1 MESIALNYKY
11 VYPFIQFWY
20 CFEIYNRYITEK
32 RILEISGQGGQNN
45 LSAKGSGMWVVTCNS
60 CLQVTTGSRRMW
72 KHPLKLQW
80 KYISNLEFPRSK
92 SLMPRS
98 AGRYFQVASRFVRAE
113 CAETVLHHKTQLKG
127 DQDRCSFSG
136 CWRDMESS
144 QRKVLGRSRRQLY
157 GICREP
163 KVYLERVDLWHGS
176 LKTAHSCICGIEMK
190 HWDVAD
196 SGWNSRKVKALALQG
211 QKNIMRSPESVSQ

>member
-1 MESIALNYKY
+1 MNTVARTIQHSHKHTWVSTWKHHALKIIMESIALNYKY

-98 AGRYFQVASRFVRAE
+98 AGRYFQVASRLVRAE
-113 CAETVLHHKTQLKG
+113 CAETVLHAQNTIK
-127 DQDRCSFSG
+127 R
-136 CWRDMESS
+136 
-144 QRKVLGRSRRQLY
+144 RSRQ
-157 GICREP
+157 
-163 KVYLERVDLWHGS
+163 V
-176 LKTAHSCICGIEMK
+176 
-190 HWDVAD
+190 
-196 SGWNSRKVKALALQG
+196 
-211 QKNIMRSPESVSQ
+211 